1 MSGVVDPSISTS
13 VSGTG
18 VSGATV
24 VPSTFGGQVDSDGTY
39 EFTYSTTANSWQY
52 LSEDVS
58 LETYGIAVT
67 GTPNDGDIVTINF
80 VVGTPDSVVTVV
92 YTAAERGTIYVP

>member
-13 VSGTG
+13 VSG
-18 VSGATV
+18 SGITAATV
-24 VPSTFGGQVDSDGTY
+24 VPSTFGGELSSDGMY
-39 EFTYSTTANSWQY
+39 EFTYSTTENSWQY

-67 GTPNDGDIVTINF
+67 GTPDDGDVVTINF
-80 VVGTPDSVVTVV
+80 IAGTPDSVVTVV
-92 YTAAERGTIYVP
+92 YTAAERGTIYIP